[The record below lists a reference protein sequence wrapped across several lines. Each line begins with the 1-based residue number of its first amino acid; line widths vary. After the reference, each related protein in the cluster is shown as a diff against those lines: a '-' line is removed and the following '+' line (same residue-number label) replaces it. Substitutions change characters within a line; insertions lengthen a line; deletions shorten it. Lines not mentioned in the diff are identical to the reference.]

1 MMLKKCRCLLLAMV
15 LVLVVV
21 SCTTFAA
28 VKPIK
33 IIYGHVWPADHYY
46 LKGDQ
51 YFKELVEK
59 NSKGQILVDI
69 FPGSQLGGAAEGL
82 QATRNGAQQMTQSGL
97 GGFIS
102 RLVPKLAVFEM
113 PYMYRDDTHAAKV
126 IDKFNSLIKPEEL
139 AAKTGVR
146 VLGIKTSTLRHL
158 TSKVPV
164 NKLEDLKG
172 MKIRVGE
179 NAMLIAYW
187 KSLGMVPTAIP
198 TADVYTALAT
208 GTVDA
213 VENSF
218 SGIYASKWHEQQKY
232 CAQIGYMRG
241 FYAMIINDNFWNK
254 LTKKQQKILADA
266 GKKCT
271 QLMIKANEENDEEY
285 YQLLSKAGMKFTKP
299 DTAPFREKSKSIWSQ
314 FGDKELIKKIQAI
327 K

>member
-1 MMLKKCRCLLLAMV
+1 MMLRKFRCLVLAMV

-33 IIYGHVWPADHYY
+33 IIYGHVWTADHYY
-46 LKGDQ
+46 MKGDQ

-59 NSKGQILVDI
+59 NSKGQILVEI

-113 PYMYRDDTHAAKV
+113 PYMYRDDAHVNKV
-126 IDKFNSLIKPEEL
+126 IDRFNDLIDPQEL
-139 AAKTGVR
+139 VAKTGVR
-146 VLGIKTSTLRHL
+146 VIGIKTSTPRHL
-158 TSKVPV
+158 TSKVPI
-164 NKLEDLKG
+164 NKVEDLKG

-179 NAMLIAYW
+179 VASMIAYW
-187 KSLGMVPTAIP
+187 KSLGAVPTAIS

-208 GTVDA
+208 GTIDSL
-213 VENSF
+213 ENSY
-218 SGIYASKWHEQQKY
+218 SGIYANKWHEQQKY

-241 FYAMIINDNFWNK
+241 FYAMIINNNFWNK
-254 LTKKQQKILADA
+254 LTKKQQKIIADA

-299 DTAPFREKSKSIWSQ
+299 DTTLFREKAKTNWSQ
-314 FGDKELIKKIQAI
+314 FGDKKLIKKIQAI

>member
-1 MMLKKCRCLLLAMV
+1 MMLKKFRCLVLAMV

-33 IIYGHVWPADHYY
+33 IIYGHVWAADHYY

-51 YFKELVEK
+51 YFKKLVEK

-113 PYMYRDDTHAAKV
+113 PYMYRDDRHVNKV
-126 IDKFNSLIKPEEL
+126 IDRFNDLIDPQEL

-146 VLGIKTSTLRHL
+146 VIGIKTSTPRHM
-158 TSKVPV
+158 TSKVAV
-164 NKLEDLKG
+164 NKVEDLKG
-172 MKIRVGE
+172 IKIRVGE
-179 NAMLIAYW
+179 VASMIAYW
-187 KSLGMVPTAIP
+187 KSLGAVPTAIP

-208 GTVDA
+208 GTIDA

-218 SGIYASKWHEQQKY
+218 SGMYAFKWYEQQKY

-241 FYAMIINDNFWNK
+241 FYAMIINNNFWKK

-271 QLMIKANEENDEEY
+271 KLMIKANEENDKEY

-299 DTAPFREKSKSIWSQ
+299 DTTPFREKAKTNWSQ
-314 FGDKELIKKIQAI
+314 FGDEKLIKKIQAI